1 MKSMDNGRVILAAV
15 LIGLGL
21 LFLLL
26 FMIPGLAAMMII
38 ALGMLLSP
46 FLWPQARRG
55 LAALWIPGMILL
67 TLGLVISYGF
77 ATGDR
82 ITWGFI
88 LLPTSAGLGLAFAA
102 KIGRWGLPV
111 TWVGLIIAIS
121 GLIAFSI
128 FAFIFGEALL
138 QTIGPIGLI
147 VLGLLVLW
155 DALRHA
161 WRRPS

>member
-1 MKSMDNGRVILAAV
+1 MDKGRVILAAV

-26 FMIPGLAAMMII
+26 FMIPVLVGMMII

-55 LAALWIPGMILL
+55 LAAMWIPGMILL
-67 TLGLVISYGF
+67 TLSLLIAYSF
-77 ATGDR
+77 AMSEW
-82 ITWGFI
+82 IAWGFI

-111 TWVGLIIAIS
+111 TWIGLIIAIS
-121 GLIAFSI
+121 GLIVFSI
-128 FAFIFGEALL
+128 FAFIFGAGLL
-138 QTIGPIGLI
+138 QAIGPVGLI
-147 VLGLLVLW
+147 VLGLLLLW

-161 WRRPS
+161 RQRSA